1 MKKLT
6 NPTPCLICG
15 TKVECKTEFNYCSSC
30 NKLKSSIKLDL
41 SNKRINESDSDFN
54 ARKEVYKSI
63 NFFHELFNNK
73 TIPKNYEII
82 SEFLK
87 LKNYLFNNSEYKII
101 LEKIELYSST
111 TEKPKKEN
119 ICILCSCTLSDS
131 VNSNKLCESCD
142 LLINYKKLL

>member
-15 TKVECKTEFNYCSSC
+15 TKVEQKTEFNYCSSC

-54 ARKEVYKSI
+54 ARKEVYKSVT
-63 NFFHELFNNK
+63 FFYELFNNK

-87 LKNYLFNNSEYKII
+87 LKNYLFNNSEYKTI
-101 LEKIELYSST
+101 LEKIEFYST
-111 TEKPKKEN
+111 TTQKPKKEN
-119 ICILCSCTLSDS
+119 TCLLCNCTLCEPF
-131 VNSNKLCESCD
+131 NSNKLCESCD